1 MKGCGFLTS
10 KQMQY
15 AIMLSQTR
23 SFSQVAKSCNISQ
36 PALSKH
42 IQSLESELGVKLFDR
57 NCVPLKLAPAGE
69 YFIRE
74 AGNLLSQETQLLHSM
89 EQFRTGDKGQLH
101 IGVSPFRNLFLMPAV
116 VTRLREQYPNVQVV
130 IHEASSDLL
139 RKDAA
144 EGKYDFAILNLPVDQ
159 SLFDIYPLEPEQLVL
174 AVPNRFCGSLPH
186 SDRDG
191 IPQVDF
197 ADCGSL
203 PFVVVGQGQEM
214 RQVYDSLCA
223 KHAVMPEIAVEV
235 FGGVTTAWSM
245 ANAGIGAT
253 LLPLSFAK
261 EQNLGG
267 SLTLFTLRGHEFR
280 RQPVIAVKSGQYLSE
295 FAQFAIS
302 LLTG

>member
-1 MKGCGFLTS
+1 MNS

-15 AIMLSQTR
+15 AILLSQIR
-23 SFSQVAKSCNISQ
+23 SFSQVAKNCNISQ

-57 NCVPLKLAPAGE
+57 NCVPLKLTPAGE

-74 AGNLLSQETQLLHSM
+74 ARILLEHESQLTRSM

-101 IGVSPFRNLFLMPAV
+101 IGVSPFRNLVLMPAIV
-116 VTRLREQYPNVQVV
+116 RKIREAYPNTQVV
-130 IHEASSDLL
+130 IHESSSDLL

-144 EGKYDFAILNLPVDQ
+144 EGKFDFVIVNLPVDT
-159 SLFDIYPLEPEQLVL
+159 SLFNVIPLEPEVLVL
-174 AVPNRFCGSLPH
+174 AVPNSLCTDIPSRMH
-186 SDRDG
+186 DG
-191 IPQVDF
+191 FPEVDF
-197 ADCGSL
+197 TDCKAL
-203 PFVVVGQGQEM
+203 PFVVVSQGQEM
-214 RQVYDSLCA
+214 RQVYDNLCS
-223 KHAVMPEIAVEV
+223 KHNISPEIATEV

-267 SLTLFTLRGHEFR
+267 SLTLFTIRDYDFR
-280 RQPVIAVKSGQYLSE
+280 RQPVIAIKSGQYLPEAASY
-295 FAQFAIS
+295 AIS
-302 LLTG
+302 LLCP

>member
-1 MKGCGFLTS
+1 MNS

-42 IQSLESELGVKLFDR
+42 IQSLETELGVQLFDR
-57 NCVPLKLAPAGE
+57 SCVPLRLTPAGE

-74 AGNLLSQETQLLHSM
+74 AVSLINHETQLLHAM
-89 EQFRTGDKGQLH
+89 EQFRSGDKGQLT
-101 IGVSPFRNLFLMPAV
+101 IGVSPFRNLFLMPRV
-116 VTRLREQYPNVQVV
+116 LRRLRETYPNVQIS
-130 IHEASSDLL
+130 IHESSSDQL
-139 RKDAA
+139 RRDAT
-144 EGKYDFAILNLPVDQ
+144 EGKFDLTILNLPVDT
-159 SLFDIYPLEPEQLVL
+159 SLFDVFPLEPEVLVL
-174 AVPNRFCGSLPH
+174 AVPSHFCESLP
-186 SDRDG
+186 SRTVDG
-191 IPQVDF
+191 IPEVDF
-197 ADCGSL
+197 ADCSSL
-203 PFVVVGQGQEM
+203 PFIVVSQGQEM
-214 RQVYDSLCA
+214 RQIYDSLCA
-223 KHAVMPEIAVEV
+223 KHNVSPEIATEV

-261 EQNLGG
+261 EQNPGG
-267 SLTLFTLRGHEFR
+267 NLTLFSIRGYDFR

-295 FAQFAIS
+295 SARFVIS